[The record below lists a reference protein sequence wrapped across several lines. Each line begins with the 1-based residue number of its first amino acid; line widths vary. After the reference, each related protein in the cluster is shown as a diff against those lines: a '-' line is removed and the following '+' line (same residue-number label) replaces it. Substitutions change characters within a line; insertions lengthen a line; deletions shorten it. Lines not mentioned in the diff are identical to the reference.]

1 MKILKMVLPV
11 LVLFLGT
18 SAAFAEGVNL
28 VNNGGF
34 ETGNFTGWTQGG
46 NRIATTVSDS
56 TVNTGS
62 FAAALGPVG
71 SDGNLSQTLN
81 TVAGQAYTITFY
93 LFSGTGIPNDFSML
107 FNNEVLFTQTNIP
120 YQPYTLYTFT
130 GLATTSW
137 TTLEFEFRDDPSYL
151 RLDDVKVVVPSVSS
165 SSTPEPSSII
175 LLGSGLL
182 GLGGML
188 RRKFAL
194 SA

>member
-93 LFSGTGIPNDFSML
+93 LFSGTGIPVIYVPED
-107 FNNEVLFTQTNIP
+107 VW
-120 YQPYTLYTFT
+120 
-130 GLATTSW
+130 TSV
-137 TTLEFEFRDDPSYL
+137 ER
-151 RLDDVKVVVPSVSS
+151 R
-165 SSTPEPSSII
+165 STAQ
-175 LLGSGLL
+175 
-182 GLGGML
+182 
-188 RRKFAL
+188 F
-194 SA
+194 